1 MVHNAGGL
9 NSLCLWL
16 LDSSHGLAVFGR
28 RWEGVSS
35 VECGFGCVFF
45 SLCCCLTW
53 SELQEAVSCSERQE
67 CVHTRVRVLYLSMYV
82 SMCRARSCLFRR
94 EELHGES
101 CTDPWVLLTQGIVF
115 YFIYCSWQRHCLG
128 NHDASPLL
136 SGAFCVIGV
145 GQQEQPKEQDWC
157 CLAQGTQGLTE
168 LLRGTCTSGK
178 CCSGLSCAAL
188 SLHSE
193 ACSIP
198 LLSQGWSIYSRLA
211 WALWLQSA
219 APLACWS

>member
-1 MVHNAGGL
+1 MIVV
-9 NSLCLWL
+9 
-16 LDSSHGLAVFGR
+16 LDVFSSPSVAVR
-28 RWEGVSS
+28 HGVSCRRQFPAVKGRS
-35 VECGFGCVFF
+35 VYTPVCV
-45 SLCCCLTW
+45 
-53 SELQEAVSCSERQE
+53 
-67 CVHTRVRVLYLSMYV
+67 YV
-82 SMCRARSCLFRR
+82 SMCRSRSCLFHR
-94 EELHGES
+94 EVSHGES
-101 CTDPWVLLTQGIVF
+101 YTDPWVLLTQGIVF

-157 CLAQGTQGLTE
+157 CLAQGTQGLTG
-168 LLRGTCTSGK
+168 LLGGTCTSGK

-188 SLHSE
+188 SPHSE
-193 ACSIP
+193 TCSIP